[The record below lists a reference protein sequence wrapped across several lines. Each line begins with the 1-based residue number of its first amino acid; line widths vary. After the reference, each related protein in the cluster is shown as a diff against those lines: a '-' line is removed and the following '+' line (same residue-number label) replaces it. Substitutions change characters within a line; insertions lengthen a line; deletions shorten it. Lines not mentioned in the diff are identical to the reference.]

1 MSQPPGAQ
9 PGALSGLSLRG
20 AVDLSGLSR
29 RPQPP
34 AGTGQ
39 PAPAGAAP
47 AGGAPAAGGPSLPS
61 PVLDVTV
68 QTFERVVQLST
79 TVPVVV
85 DLWTPRSPASKQ
97 FSDLMVTVA
106 VELDGRLLLARVD
119 VDTEPQIAQAFGV
132 QQVPAVM
139 AVVGGQPVP
148 LFEGV
153 ASDAQ
158 VRQVFDQLL
167 ALAAQQGVTGR
178 LSISGDAAAA
188 EEGEDGEEPPLPPLH
203 QEAFDAIERD
213 DLDGAEAAYRRALGE
228 NPRDAEATAGLA
240 QVGLMRRTRDADLAA
255 ARQAAADAPDDVDA
269 AMLVA
274 DLDVLGGHVEDAFAR
289 LIDLV
294 RRSSGEDR
302 ERVRV
307 RVVELFDVVGGD
319 DPRVLAAR
327 RALASALF

>member
-1 MSQPPGAQ
+1 MSQQ
-9 PGALSGLSLRG
+9 PGAHPAATSGLNVRG
-20 AVDLSGLSR
+20 AVDLSALR
-29 RPQPP
+29 RPQQTQPGSPAGAPGAPP
-34 AGTGQ
+34 AG
-39 PAPAGAAP
+39 
-47 AGGAPAAGGPSLPS
+47 GGPSLPT

-68 QTFERVVQLST
+68 STFERVVQLST

-85 DLWTPRSPASKQ
+85 DLWTPRSPASQQ
-97 FSDLMVTVA
+97 FSASMAGIA

-119 VDTEPQIAQAFGV
+119 VDAEPQIAQAFGV

-139 AVVGGQPVP
+139 AVIAGQPVP
-148 LFEGV
+148 LFEG
-153 ASDAQ
+153 AATDAQ

-178 LSISGDAAAA
+178 LTITGDGADAPADD
-188 EEGEDGEEPPLPPLH
+188 ESEEPPLPPLH

-213 DLDGAEAAYRRALGE
+213 DLDGAESAYRRALAE

-240 QVGLMRRTRDADLAA
+240 QVGLMRRTKDADLAA
-255 ARQAAADAPDDVDA
+255 AREAAASDPDDVDA
-269 AMLVA
+269 ALLVA
-274 DLDVLGGHVEDAFAR
+274 DLDVLGGHVEDAFVR
-289 LIDLV
+289 LVEAV
-294 RRSSGEDR
+294 RRTSGDER

-307 RVVELFDVVGGD
+307 RLVELFDVVGGD

>member
-1 MSQPPGAQ
+1 MTQQPGAQ
-9 PGALSGLSLRG
+9 PGALSGLNLRG

-29 RPQPP
+29 RPRP
-34 AGTGQ
+34 
-39 PAPAGAAP
+39 P
-47 AGGAPAAGGPSLPS
+47 AGGAAAPPGSDSAGGGPAAGGPSLPS

-85 DLWTPRSPASKQ
+85 DLWTSRSPASKQ
-97 FSDLMVTVA
+97 FSDLLAGIA

-119 VDTEPQIAQAFGV
+119 VDAEPQIAQAFGV

-139 AVVGGQPVP
+139 AVIGGQPVP

-153 ASDAQ
+153 AADAQ

-178 LSISGDAAAA
+178 LSIAGEATAADDGD
-188 EEGEDGEEPPLPPLH
+188 EPEEPPLPPLH

-213 DLDGAEAAYRRALGE
+213 DLDTAEAAYRRALAE
-228 NPRDAEATAGLA
+228 NPRDIEATAGLA
-240 QVGLMRRTRDADLAA
+240 QVGLMRRVRGADPAA
-255 ARQAAADAPDDVDA
+255 ARAAAAADPDDVDA
-269 AMLVA
+269 ALLVA

-289 LIDLV
+289 LVDLV
-294 RRSSGEDR
+294 RRASGEDR

-307 RVVELFDVVGGD
+307 RTVELFDVVGSD
-319 DPRVLAAR
+319 DPRVLVAR